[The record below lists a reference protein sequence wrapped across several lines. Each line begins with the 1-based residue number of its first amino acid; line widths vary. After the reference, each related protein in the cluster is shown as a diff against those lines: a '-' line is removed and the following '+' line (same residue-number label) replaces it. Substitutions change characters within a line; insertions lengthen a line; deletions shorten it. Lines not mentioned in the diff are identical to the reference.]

1 MTTIQSRRSALG
13 GTFSGLV
20 FLLLAVS
27 FGRSTVAQTFD
38 APDEL
43 YFRFDEG
50 AGSVTE
56 NIAFP
61 GNGGPS
67 ILSTVPGWAA
77 QGSPTGSALALDSA
91 NPQNVI
97 STNTTFSLSGDWT
110 IEGTV
115 FIDPNNPLPSGS
127 LMGDPTAGFDISLQP
142 LGFSFQSDV
151 VLTLALPGGGTIA
164 AAAVFFNLGWS
175 HFAFTYE
182 DALQTISI
190 YVQGQFFTNFTT
202 GGVSLAFFGT
212 RPEGF
217 TIGGDGVTP
226 PAPVLLDEVRLW
238 RRARTLTEIAVN
250 FSFPIEVPR
259 VRRINFGSPGFTTIF
274 DRSAG
279 TFSATGT
286 VTDVVLVGG
295 TQVGSSL
302 TDPLVGATISLSG
315 SFSGSDFRSFSD
327 LLLTASNFSF
337 FAGSTPTQ
345 NTLALQAVFT
355 GTIGPPPFFE
365 LGGSL
370 GAFPLA
376 SRAMGVP
383 FGVVATRTGQGSILL
398 DVLSAELQSG
408 KRPSLIVRD
417 SGNGPEIRGF
427 AVEFSP
433 QSVAPAVVAATDGQG
448 AFVVGAIAL
457 PSGSVLLNLFDVAP
471 TIAPGTGALFGLDFG
486 AEQFAQLTLPVGV
499 APFKV
504 VGDADGNYFFG
515 VPPGQI
521 LPGLVVDHVG
531 LILTPGGILSPTGAI
546 RLVF

>member
-1 MTTIQSRRSALG
+1 MTTNQSRRTALG
-13 GTFSGLV
+13 RVLSGLAY
-20 FLLLAVS
+20 LLFAIS
-27 FGRSTVAQTFD
+27 FERSIAAQTFD

-61 GNGGPS
+61 GSGGAS
-67 ILSTVPGWAA
+67 FLSTVPGWAA
-77 QGSPTGSALALDSA
+77 QGSPSGSALALDPT

-97 STNTTFSLSGDWT
+97 STNTTFSLGGDWT

-115 FIDPNNPLPSGS
+115 FIDPNNPFPSGS
-127 LMGDPTAGFDISLQP
+127 LMGDPTAGFDVSLQP
-142 LGFSFQSDV
+142 TPFFFQSSV
-151 VLTLALPGGGTIA
+151 VLTMALPGGGTIA
-164 AAAVFFNLGWS
+164 AAAAFFNFGWS

-182 DALQTISI
+182 DATQTISI

-202 GGVSLAFFGT
+202 GGVSLAFVGT

-238 RRARTLTEIAVN
+238 RRARTLTEIAVSFN
-250 FSFPIEVPR
+250 FPIEVPR
-259 VRRINFGSPGFTTIF
+259 VRRINFGAPGFTTVF
-274 DRSAG
+274 NRAAG
-279 TFSATGT
+279 TFSATAT

-295 TQVGSSL
+295 TQIASSL
-302 TDPLVGATISLSG
+302 TDPLVGATVTLSG
-315 SFSGSDFRSFSD
+315 FFSGTDFQSFSD
-327 LLLTASNFSF
+327 FLLSATNFSF
-337 FAGSTPTQ
+337 IAGSTANQ
-345 NTLALQAVFT
+345 DTLILQGVFS

-376 SRAMGVP
+376 SRALGMP
-383 FGVVATRTGQGSILL
+383 FNAATTRLGQGSVLL
-398 DVLSAELQSG
+398 DVLVAELQNG
-408 KRPSLIVRD
+408 KRPSLIVGD
-417 SGNGPEIRGF
+417 SGAGPEIRGF
-427 AVEFSP
+427 AVDFSP
-433 QSVAPAVVAATDGQG
+433 QAAAPAVVAATDGQG
-448 AFVVGAIAL
+448 AFVIGAIAL

-471 TIAPGTGALFGLDFG
+471 TIATGTGALFGLDFG

-504 VGDADGNYFFG
+504 TGDTNGNYFFG
-515 VPPGQI
+515 VPSGQI
-521 LPGLVVDHVG
+521 APGLVVDYIG
-531 LILTPGGILSPTGAI
+531 LVLTPTGIVSPTGTI
-546 RLVF
+546 RFIF